1 MKHEAR
7 TTLVVT
13 AGELHDL
20 IEALA
25 AVEACCATAKKAYAM
40 ADNAVRAQE
49 THANAERYM
58 RLLRRLQEM
67 EAVMATR
74 KSKYPAAFYTW
85 LESKYQFT
93 AYQLWLM
100 DETFRQSLF
109 REWEAD
115 FGEEAAPYAD

>member
-20 IEALA
+20 ITAAL
-25 AVEACCATAKKAYAM
+25 TADWVAEKAIRDGKTDTPEPPRVY
-40 ADNAVRAQE
+40 
-49 THANAERYM
+49 AERL
-58 RLLRRLQEM
+58 RPLLRRLQET
-67 EAVMATR
+67 EAVMAAR
-74 KSKYPAAFYTW
+74 KGKYPEAFYTW

-93 AYQLWLM
+93 AYQLGLM
-100 DETFRQSLF
+100 DETFQQSLF

-115 FGEEAAPYAD
+115 FGGKGAST

>member
-1 MKHEAR
+1 MKHEPR

-20 IEALA
+20 IEAVQLA
-25 AVEACCATAKKAYAM
+25 DCANCQSANNLMRRGAK
-40 ADNAVRAQE
+40 DD
-49 THANAERYM
+49 AEKIRGFSE
-58 RLLRRLQEM
+58 RLHPLLRRLQET
-67 EAVMATR
+67 ETVMAAR

-93 AYQLWLM
+93 AYQLGLM

-115 FGEEAAPYAD
+115 FG

>member
-58 RLLRRLQEM
+58 RLLRRLQET
-67 EAVMATR
+67 EAVMAAR
-74 KSKYPAAFYTW
+74 KGKYPEEFYMW
-85 LESKYQFT
+85 ALFKYQFT
-93 AYQLWLM
+93 RYQLGLM
-100 DETFRQSLF
+100 DEAFQQSLF
-109 REWEAD
+109 HEWETD
-115 FGEEAAPYAD
+115 FGEKGAST